1 MQQKKIAALDE
12 ANARLVK
19 ELSRLGDKLERTTK
33 LAAVARQG
41 RTYSVVGLINEQSS
55 FLLVAKPVG
64 QQNGLEIGHIM
75 VWTFGGRTEIL

>member
-41 RTYSVVGLINEQSS
+41 RTYSVVGLINEQSLFYLWRS
-55 FLLVAKPVG
+55 LLVNKMG
-64 QQNGLEIGHIM
+64 
-75 VWTFGGRTEIL
+75 

>member
-1 MQQKKIAALDE
+1 MILMQQKKIAALDE

-41 RTYSVVGLINEQSS
+41 WIFEHCSNQDLLSVD
-55 FLLVAKPVG
+55 
-64 QQNGLEIGHIM
+64 
-75 VWTFGGRTEIL
+75 RR

>member
-1 MQQKKIAALDE
+1 MILMQQKKIAALDE

-41 RTYSVVGLINEQSS
+41 RINRVGLMRSLYFYLWQSIIQGDTS
-55 FLLVAKPVG
+55 CSSRPAVDLKTKVA
-64 QQNGLEIGHIM
+64 L
-75 VWTFGGRTEIL
+75 

>member
-33 LAAVARQG
+33 LHAKVAAAEEQQQHNSGSRQG
-41 RTYSVVGLINEQSS
+41 RSVD
-55 FLLVAKPVG
+55 
-64 QQNGLEIGHIM
+64 
-75 VWTFGGRTEIL
+75 